1 MLTGFATVVACLHP
15 FKDDQVKT
23 QVRAGGT
30 VGEALESL
38 RIKQAYE
45 PNVFLNGERT
55 SADAVLSH
63 GDLLNVRVI
72 PRGFSFN
79 ASALFGY
86 NFGVDAA
93 FGIDFGGAPSAD
105 PGAGTP
111 WGYYI
116 APPANEIQ
124 NQYLGYD
131 YSYQDPPNQYYD
143 NFGGAKDVVL
153 PGLTSQQNRE
163 NKGGRIP
170 RLYGKYKIFP
180 VVGASP
186 QTKLEGA
193 DQYLYIVYDFGYG
206 PLTLSQLSVGDT
218 PIGDLAASVT
228 YNLQLGEAGDPA
240 LYLYPGDAEE
250 EVFNIPLLYNKPQI
264 KRAKQEATA
273 LTVTVQWDRG
283 LYAAS
288 STAGALATASVDILV
303 EYKLFSATTWET
315 LGTISAS
322 SADSTTKRE
331 ALNKPV
337 TAGLYDIRLTR
348 QTADAVDG
356 DGKVDA
362 CQWTIL
368 NAAAPNKPFNT
379 IRDING
385 NEVYFSRLE
394 VKAKAS
400 DIVQGSLGNISAIG
414 ESRLRKWTGSA
425 WTAPVTTS
433 NPAWI
438 YADILQ
444 GGAAF
449 EPMPDSRLDLAG
461 LKAWADE
468 CDAQGLE
475 FNYVFDGEQSQFEAL
490 KLVAQAGRAV
500 PVLRDSKWSI
510 RMDKAQAQ
518 VVQIFTPRNIIAG
531 SFSSNVA
538 PIDAPDYIATLFTNP
553 LADWQQDERWVYADG
568 FNVTNANRRQELAL
582 VGVTSS
588 NQCYKTA
595 RYQMAASEL
604 RPWNYQFRT
613 DIEFL
618 CCNLGELI
626 RLRHDVLFLGMGQ
639 GQITSLVMS
648 GPNIAGVIIDAPQTM
663 LADRSYSVNIR
674 QKSVANVFS
683 VNLQTIA
690 GTSRTL
696 MFATPIEPDADE
708 LPEVGEMLTF
718 GLLGVDSIACVIT
731 SIEPGDD
738 FTATITCVDAAP
750 EIFAAD
756 TGPIPPFK
764 SNISLPHDVKVVL
777 PVPTVLSVR
786 SNEEVLVK
794 SSDGA
799 YTSRIVIDM
808 AEEAPPVAFYEYQ
821 YKPSASIDNW
831 SSATLV
837 PAISRTISI
846 PNVQDGTAYDV
857 RIRNRTAKQQF
868 GEWNLTV
875 QNHVAIGKTTPPP
888 DVPPLDMVGTE
899 ILINYNSQFGITVPT
914 DFDGFR
920 IKINFGHDEN
930 WERGNILV
938 DIFRGARFDIGRL
951 ASGLKTIMIKAVD
964 VAGNEQAGPPAM
976 IVLNFGDVT
985 PNNIVYEIP
994 EAPSFTG
1001 TYSGGTKIGN
1011 ELVADDDGSQLW
1023 GSDDLQGMWAGGD
1036 NSQLW
1041 GESYK
1046 ELVYE
1051 YRFTPPPDETK
1062 PFRIFQ
1068 KVDFDSAGYKLEYKA
1083 LGASLL
1089 WGSFI
1094 GSDSEDLWG
1103 SDDSA
1108 GLWDDSEIPFVLV
1121 PTAGIDGDWT
1131 DYIFRSTLYSGIVQ
1145 NKIKTLS
1152 TVLDCVD
1159 KVVPVG
1165 DIIVAPGGTRVTLP
1179 AGVTFRKVLGVGV
1192 NLFIDPATYP
1202 LAAKAGPADYLK
1214 TGPLLKVLDASNN
1227 SVAGKVT
1234 ATLSGY

>member
-15 FKDDQVKT
+15 FKDDQVKR
-23 QVRAGGT
+23 QVRAGST
-30 VGEALESL
+30 VGETLESL

-55 SADAVLSH
+55 SADAVLGH

-79 ASALFGY
+79 ISSLFGY

-93 FGIDFGGAPSAD
+93 FGIDFGGQPSAD

-111 WGYYI
+111 WAYYS

-206 PLTLSQLSVGDT
+206 PLTLSQLSVADT

-283 LYAAS
+283 LYASS
-288 STAGALATASVDILV
+288 STSGALATASVDILV

-337 TAGLYDIRLTR
+337 TAGLYDLRLTR
-348 QTADAVDG
+348 QTPDAVDG
-356 DGKVDA
+356 DGKVDV

-425 WTAPVTTS
+425 WTAPTETS

-475 FNYVFDGEQSQFEAL
+475 FNYVFDGEQSQFDAL

-510 RMDKAQAQ
+510 RMDKLQEQ

-531 SFSSNVA
+531 SFGADVA

-588 NQCYKTA
+588 TQCYKTA

-604 RPWNYQFRT
+604 RPWTYHFKT

-639 GQITSLVMS
+639 GQITSVIMDGL
-648 GPNIAGVIIDAPQTM
+648 NIAGVIVDAPQTM
-663 LADRSYSVNIR
+663 IADRSYSVNIR

-683 VNLQTIA
+683 ANLETIV

-696 MFATPIEPDADE
+696 MFSSPILPDDTE
-708 LPEVGEMLTF
+708 RPEVGEMLTF

-731 SIEPGDD
+731 NIEPGDD

-750 EIFAAD
+750 EIFGAD

-764 SNISLPHDVKVVL
+764 SNISLPHDVKVVV

-786 SNEEVLVK
+786 SNEEVLLK
-794 SSDGA
+794 STDGA
-799 YTSRIVIDM
+799 YVSRIVIDM
-808 AEEAPPVAFYEYQ
+808 AEEAAPVAFYEYQ
-821 YKPSASIDNW
+821 YKPSASASW

-846 PNVQDGTAYDV
+846 SNVQDGTAYDV

-875 QNHVAIGKTTPPP
+875 QNHIAIGKTTPPP
-888 DVPPLDMVGTE
+888 DTPPLHLIGTE
-899 ILINYNSQFGITVPT
+899 IEINYNREHGITVPT
-914 DFDGFR
+914 DYAGQR
-920 IKINFGHDEN
+920 IKINHDHDEN
-930 WERGNILV
+930 WERGYILA
-938 DIFRGARFDIGRL
+938 DLFLGNRYNFGGLAR
-951 ASGLKTIMIKAVD
+951 GLKTIMVKAVD
-964 VAGNEQAGPPAM
+964 VAGNEQAGPPA
-976 IVLNFGDVT
+976 IVSLDFGDIQPANV
-985 PNNIVYEIP
+985 VYEIP
-994 EAPSFTG
+994 QHPLFLG
-1001 TYSGGTKIGN
+1001 TISGGTIIDGK
-1011 ELVADDDGSQLW
+1011 LVADDDGSLW
-1023 GSDDLQGMWAGGD
+1023 WGADDNAPWWGTGD
-1036 NSQLW
+1036 NAAWW
-1041 GESYK
+1041 GESYQ
-1046 ELVYE
+1046 ELVYQFR
-1051 YRFTPPPDETK
+1051 YRPPFDEPK
-1062 PFRIFQ
+1062 PFRIYLDYDLQ
-1068 KVDFDSAGYKLEYKA
+1068 SAGYKIEYKA
-1083 LGASLL
+1083 LDQTL
-1089 WGSFI
+1089 WWGNTP
-1094 GSDSEDLWG
+1094 GSDDEPWWGADDNAPWWG
-1103 SDDSA
+1103 SDIEQP
-1108 GLWDDSEIPFVLV
+1108 WVLF
-1121 PTAGIDGDWT
+1121 PTDGVVGDYH
-1131 DYIFRSTLYSGIVQ
+1131 DYIFRVTLYSGKVQ
-1145 NKIKTLS
+1145 NKINALS
-1152 TVLDCVD
+1152 VVVDCVD
-1159 KVVPVG
+1159 KVVTVS
-1165 DIIVAPGGTRVTLP
+1165 DIIVAPGGTRIALP
-1179 AGVTFRKVLGVGV
+1179 SGVTFREIKAVTFGAAK
-1192 NLFIDPATYP
+1192 DPAYP
-1202 LAAKAGPADYLK
+1202 LMINAVVVDRNKD
-1214 TGPLLKVLDASNN
+1214 GPLIEAIDASQA

-1234 ATLSGY
+1234 ATLTGY